1 MFDVNLV
8 SAACG
13 SERERVCVE
22 CVVYATRKENI
33 DVGITIKEKVT
44 IAKDGRSVD
53 AKRIMGVMS
62 LGAKQGQ
69 EVILQADGEQEDEAI
84 AALSAFMNENL

>member
-1 MFDVNLV
+1 MREFSYVITDAQGIHARPAGLLV
-8 SAACG
+8 KLAAAYPC
-13 SERERVCVE
+13 
-22 CVVYATRKENI
+22 
-33 DVGITIKEKVT
+33 KVI

>member
-1 MFDVNLV
+1 MREFSYVITDAQGIHARPAGQLV
-8 SAACG
+8 KLAAAYPC
-13 SERERVCVE
+13 
-22 CVVYATRKENI
+22 
-33 DVGITIKEKVT
+33 KVT

-62 LGAKQGQ
+62 LVAKQGQ